1 MAALR
6 SSIRSRSTSQNLSDE
21 RSRLCA
27 GSSWL
32 VSSSFEVVLR
42 DALEHLVDFCSLRLD
57 LDVLNRARL
66 DRADPINDSP
76 SVTPFL
82 STSFRATM

>member
-42 DALEHLVDFCSLRLD
+42 DALEHLVDFCILCLD
-57 LDVLNRARL
+57 LDVLKRARL

-76 SVTPFL
+76 CVTSFL
-82 STSFRATM
+82 ST

>member
-21 RSRLCA
+21 RRRLCA

-32 VSSSFEVVLR
+32 VSSSFEAVPR
-42 DALEHLVDFCSLRLD
+42 DALEYLVVFCSLRLD
-57 LDVLNRARL
+57 LDLKRLRRNRPAL
-66 DRADPINDSP
+66 INDSP
-76 SVTPFL
+76 FL
-82 STSFRATM
+82 